1 MAKVK
6 ATVNGAVSLV
16 NAIANKKGA
25 TLGISLKVEVVMET
39 SKGKG
44 ITIQSENKS
53 LSSRLINKTIEKIVS
68 KKDLEKNKIAIT
80 LNSEIPTGYGLKSS
94 SAISSA
100 IALACAKIF
109 KPKWTDKQ
117 ILLAG
122 VDAKIFKPKWTDKQI
137 LLAGVDAS
145 IESKVSITGAY
156 DDACSCYYGGFN
168 VTDNAKRNRI
178 QFQKI
183 PSNLT
188 AVIFIP
194 KNRKRGKLKNLK
206 ILSPIFNNAWELAKE
221 KKYWQSMT
229 INGLA
234 TAAILDSDPKI
245 IVSLME
251 KGALGASI
259 SGNGPSIAAI
269 VKKENI
275 ENIKKIFESLEG
287 RIIISKI
294 NNKKAEVHEL

>member
-44 ITIQSENKS
+44 ITIQSKNKS

-100 IALACAKIF
+100 ISLAC
-109 KPKWTDKQ
+109 
-117 ILLAG
+117 
-122 VDAKIFKPKWTDKQI
+122 AKIFKPKWTDKQI

-188 AVIFIP
+188 AIIFIP

-221 KKYWQSMT
+221 KKYWQAMT

-234 TAAILDSDPKI
+234 TTSILDSDPKI
-245 IVSLME
+245 IVSLIE

-275 ENIKKIFESLEG
+275 ENVKKIFESLEG
-287 RIIISKI
+287 SIIISKI